1 MDGTRRSVVG
11 ADGVPLGLLT
21 AGSGPPLLLIHG
33 GFGQIERWEPVW
45 DLLVDEWLVTA
56 MDRRGRG
63 SSGDSDDNIRLE
75 YDDIAAVTTVLAQEA
90 GGGVRVFAHS
100 YGATCALGAANR
112 GAPIQHMVLYE
123 PPGLET
129 VPLEWIAHATALV
142 AEGRA
147 GAAMVSFLNE
157 IVGLSTD
164 EVEVLRRAPIG
175 YDILSMLTATLPTR
189 GRGARLGGSAG
200 RGEEAAVPDHHAD
213 RRPQSSVGQQHC
225 PRRCG
230 SRPPGRCRRVARR
243 RARCDRLLTRPG
255 RSPPPAPFLL
265 GLLLRPVGWGF
276 GGKMAPGFV

>member
-63 SSGDSDDNIRLE
+63 SSGDSDAYNIGLE
-75 YDDIAAVTTVLAQEA
+75 YDDIAAVTTVLAHEA
-90 GGGVRVFAHS
+90 GEGVRVFAHS
-100 YGATCALGAANR
+100 FGATCALGAPNR
-112 GAPIQHMVLYE
+112 GAPIRHMVLYE
-123 PPGLET
+123 PPGPET

-142 AEGRA
+142 AEGKA
-147 GAAMVSFLNE
+147 GAAMVSFLTE

-175 YDILSMLTATLPTR
+175 YDILSVLTATLPREAEALTSVDLLGEAR
-189 GRGARLGGSAG
+189 RLPCPITMLIGAHSPPWASNIARAVA
-200 RGEEAAVPDHHAD
+200 EAAPLADVVVLPGVGHDAIDSSPDL
-213 RRPQSSVGQQHC
+213 
-225 PRRCG
+225 
-230 SRPPGRCRRVARR
+230 VARHLQR
-243 RARCDRLLTRPG
+243 HFFD
-255 RSPPPAPFLL
+255 
-265 GLLLRPVGWGF
+265 
-276 GGKMAPGFV
+276 